1 MSDISLFSM
10 ISFGFFLNREKDNLE
25 ALKTDLH
32 RRQVRAEQVAKT
44 TKELMDALANT
55 VSRRETLVDR
65 AVATS
70 AHR

>member
-1 MSDISLFSM
+1 MLFEDFFANSLNFY
-10 ISFGFFLNREKDNLE
+10 REKDNVESLRTE
-25 ALKTDLH
+25 LH

-44 TKELMDALANT
+44 TKELMDALANC

-65 AVATS
+65 AIATS